1 MDRIWKETGIDER
14 DYWPNLQRLGLQNDE
29 EIRGIL
35 VQYHNF
41 FDNYVK
47 AANAEVA
54 ALQEK
59 KKADEA
65 NALEVAKK
73 VLSGKTAIEKQ
84 MDA

>member
-1 MDRIWKETGIDER
+1 M
-14 DYWPNLQRLGLQNDE
+14 
-29 EIRGIL
+29 
-35 VQYHNF
+35 QYHNF

-47 AANAEVA
+47 GKNAEVEAQKA
-54 ALQEK
+54 ADKAQE
-59 KKADEA
+59 E